1 MMKEISPQMQ
11 NQIAQ
16 YQQLQQQLQVLGTQR
31 MQLEAK
37 VREIDGSLQELA
49 KIGAET
55 PVYKSIGTLLVR
67 ADDRESVKKELEEH
81 KETLSI
87 RVRAIQK
94 QETALGE
101 RYEQLQQ
108 KLSEALGGG
117 TASEEEK
124 ET

>member
-1 MMKEISPQMQ
+1 MKEISPQMQ

-16 YQQLQQQLQVLGTQR
+16 YQQLQQQLQVLATQR

-49 KIGAET
+49 KIGPET
-55 PVYKSIGTLLVR
+55 AVYKSIGTLLVR

-81 KETLSI
+81 KETISI

-94 QETALGE
+94 QETSLGE
-101 RYEQLQQ
+101 RFEQLQQ
-108 KLSEALGGG
+108 KISAALGEG
-117 TASEEEK
+117 SEEERK
-124 ET
+124 ES

>member
-1 MMKEISPQMQ
+1 MKEISPQMQ

-16 YQQLQQQLQVLGTQR
+16 YQQLQQQLQVLASQR

-49 KIGAET
+49 KIGPET
-55 PVYKSIGTLLVR
+55 VVYKSIGTLLVR

-81 KETLSI
+81 KETITI

-94 QETALGE
+94 QETSLGE

-108 KLSEALGGG
+108 KLSEALGGD
-117 TASEEEK
+117 SEGEGK
-124 ET
+124 ES

>member
-1 MMKEISPQMQ
+1 MKEISPQMQ

-55 PVYKSIGTLLVR
+55 PVYKSIGPLLVR